1 MYWLLF
7 IALMAVIL
15 IPIAS
20 VVLQEQRWYKK
31 ILFYYFPRFLRPV
44 SHQLKPID
52 QYFNRLTHE
61 ERKRFEWRVY
71 YFLDSTTIEFRNFNP
86 AQLIN
91 YNAVRYGIA
100 AVATQM
106 TLYLSDDCFDAFHR
120 IIIYP
125 KPYYSPLT
133 KQYHKGETN
142 PAAGFIVLSWDSFR
156 KGFEDRS
163 DGINLLL
170 HELAHALWLENK
182 LFAYDIFEPSA
193 FDGYIQEAKKVMIE
207 MENTPDHFLRRYAL
221 VNEEEFFAVAVEN
234 FFERPLL
241 FKKALPGLYTSL
253 VNLLNQDL
261 INKA

>member
-1 MYWLLF
+1 MHWLLF
-7 IALMAVIL
+7 IVLMAVVL

-20 VVLQEQRWYKK
+20 VVLQEQRWFKK
-31 ILFYYFPRFLRPV
+31 ILFYYFPRYLRPV
-44 SHQLKPID
+44 SPQFKAID
-52 QYFNRLTHE
+52 QYLNRLTPE
-61 ERKRFEWRVY
+61 ERKRFEWRVF
-71 YFLDSTTIEFRNFNP
+71 YFLDSTHIEFRNFSP

-106 TLYLSDDCFDAFHR
+106 TLFLSDDCFNAFRR

-125 KPYYSPLT
+125 QPYYSPIT
-133 KQYHKGETN
+133 QQYHKGETN
-142 PAAGFIVLSWDSFR
+142 PAAGFIILSWESFR
-156 KGFEDRS
+156 KGFEDRT

-182 LFAYDIFEPSA
+182 LFKYDIFDPSA
-193 FDGYIQEAKKVMIE
+193 FEHYTAAAKMVMTE
-207 MENTPDHFLRRYAL
+207 MEYTSEHFLRGYAR

-234 FFERPLL
+234 FFERPDQ
-241 FKKALPGLYTSL
+241 FKKALPVLYASM
-253 VNLLNQDL
+253 VKLLKQDL

>member
-1 MYWLLF
+1 MHWLLF
-7 IALMAVIL
+7 IALMAVVL

-20 VVLQEQRWYKK
+20 VVVQEQRWFKK
-31 ILFYYFPRFLRPV
+31 ILFYYFPRYLRPV

-52 QYFNRLTHE
+52 QYVNSLPPE
-61 ERKRFEWRVY
+61 QRKRFEWRVY
-71 YFLDSTTIEFRNFNP
+71 YFLDSTHIEFRNFTP

-106 TLYLSDDCFDAFHR
+106 TLFLSDDCFNAFHR

-125 KPYYSPLT
+125 KPYYSPIT

-142 PAAGFIVLSWDSFR
+142 PAAGFIILTWESFS
-156 KGFEDRS
+156 KGFEDRT

-170 HELAHALWLENK
+170 HEFAHALWLENK
-182 LFAYDIFEPSA
+182 LYTYDIFDPSS
-193 FDGYIQEAKKVMIE
+193 FDHYNQTAKMVMKE
-207 MENTPDHFLRRYAL
+207 MDNVPEHFLRRYAR

-234 FFERPLL
+234 FFERPDQ
-241 FKKALPGLYTSL
+241 FKNALPELYAAM
-253 VNLLNQDL
+253 VKLLKQDL